1 MRCFLLLPAVFALVA
16 ADWPQF
22 RGPGGSG
29 VSNEKGLPATWS
41 SKENIVWRTS
51 LPGPGRSSPIVVGK
65 RVYVTCYSG
74 YGLKP
79 GKEGMDKLMRHLVCL
94 DRDKGEILWT
104 KDFKPVLPESVYVGN
119 HDTQHGYASST
130 PASD

>member
-41 SKENIVWRTS
+41 STDNIVWRTK
-51 LPGPGRSSPIVVGK
+51 LPGPGTSSPIVVGK

-74 YGLKP
+74 YGLEP
-79 GKEGMDKLMRHLVCL
+79 GKGDTGNLMRHLVCV
-94 DRDKGEILWT
+94 DRAKGTILRT
-104 KDFKPVLPESVYVGN
+104 KDFKPALPESKYGPGGN
-119 HDTQHGYASST
+119 ESH
-130 PASD
+130 